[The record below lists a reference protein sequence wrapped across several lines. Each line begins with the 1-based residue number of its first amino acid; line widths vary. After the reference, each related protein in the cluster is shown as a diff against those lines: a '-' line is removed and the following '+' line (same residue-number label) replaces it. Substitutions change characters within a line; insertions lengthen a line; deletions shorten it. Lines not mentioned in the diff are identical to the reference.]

1 MDIQFRGNTLS
12 GDPAK
17 HISYA
22 VFINQQNKTLYV
34 GCTKYTYVKK
44 GIYPN
49 DTITFIGATNPDTSS
64 FINPSHLKNYSFSH
78 FMFTDSKTKFRT
90 NEVYAKSRG
99 ITYEIPVTL
108 QPRLTASNE
117 AIHHYQ
123 NALQCYEKANT
134 IYQKDFDDTSFATNM
149 RSTVDQLT
157 KSLVEYYQLNENYQV
172 FINTQK
178 IPSDTLYNRISFLH
192 AQNYITSSQRSLFH
206 DIRLNCNNASHGE
219 SVHISKTIAKTWLD
233 RMDMTLQSYQ
243 RDFTK
248 QGKSIDKKNLFLF
261 LLFAILLIALTIYLI
276 MHL

>member
-1 MDIQFRGNTLS
+1 
-12 GDPAK
+12 
-17 HISYA
+17 
-22 VFINQQNKTLYV
+22 
-34 GCTKYTYVKK
+34 
-44 GIYPN
+44 
-49 DTITFIGATNPDTSS
+49 
-64 FINPSHLKNYSFSH
+64 
-78 FMFTDSKTKFRT
+78 MFTDSKTKFRT

-99 ITYEIPVTL
+99 MTYEIPVTL

-157 KSLVEYYQLNENYQV
+157 KSLVEYYQLNENYQI

-243 RDFTK
+243 RNFTK

>member
-1 MDIQFRGNTLS
+1 
-12 GDPAK
+12 
-17 HISYA
+17 
-22 VFINQQNKTLYV
+22 
-34 GCTKYTYVKK
+34 
-44 GIYPN
+44 
-49 DTITFIGATNPDTSS
+49 
-64 FINPSHLKNYSFSH
+64 
-78 FMFTDSKTKFRT
+78 MFTDSRTKFRT

-99 ITYEIPVTL
+99 MTYEIPVTL
-108 QPRLTASNE
+108 QRKLPASSE

-123 NALQCYEKANT
+123 NALQCYEKANA

-157 KSLVEYYQLNENYQV
+157 KSLVEYYQINENYQI

-219 SVHISKTIAKTWLD
+219 SVHISKAIAKTWLE
-233 RMDMTLQSYQ
+233 RMDQILQSYR

-248 QGKSIDKKNLFLF
+248 QEKTINTKNVFLF
-261 LLFAILLIALTIYLI
+261 LLFALLLFALTVYLI